1 MPQLD
6 PTFYLSQVIWLVVS
20 AIILYRFLSRYLIRN
35 VEAILAERKNHIE
48 KKLHQ
53 AQEKQKQAEAYQK
66 KYKDL
71 VTTTRQK
78 TQAIINTQKQKIDAL
93 QQQRLQQSLATIQ
106 SDTQKAEDSIAK
118 AAQQAQQDIEKDM
131 HKLVVAI
138 VAHVADMTISE
149 KDALSALTDQQ
160 RQHH

>member
-6 PTFYLSQVIWLVVS
+6 PTFYLSQIVWLVVS
-20 AIILYRFLSRYLIRN
+20 AIILYRFLNRYLIRN
-35 VEAILAERKNHIE
+35 VEAILADRKNHIE

-71 VTTTRQK
+71 LATTRQK
-78 TQAIINTQKQKIDAL
+78 TQAIINSQKQKIDAL
-93 QQQRLQQSLATIQ
+93 QQQRLQESLATIQ
-106 SDTQKAEDSIAK
+106 NDTQEAENRITKAY
-118 AAQQAQQDIEKDM
+118 QQTQKDIEKDM

-138 VAHVADMTISE
+138 VAHVADITITE
-149 KDALSALTDQQ
+149 QDAQSVLTDQKH
-160 RQHH
+160 QHH